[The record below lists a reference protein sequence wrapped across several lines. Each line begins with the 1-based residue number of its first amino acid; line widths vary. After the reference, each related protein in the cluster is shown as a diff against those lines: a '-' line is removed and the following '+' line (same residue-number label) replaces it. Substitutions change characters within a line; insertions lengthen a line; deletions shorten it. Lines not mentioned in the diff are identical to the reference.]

1 MDQAERL
8 RKLVEKK
15 PEATLPQVNGN
26 ARVIA
31 VTSGKGGVGKTN
43 LTVNLAIALGITGQR
58 VLVIDADLG
67 MANVEVVLGSSTK
80 KHLLNL
86 LEDGT
91 KLTDVLVHGPYGVD
105 YISGGSGIE
114 KAQAFDGAQKGQLL
128 TKLMEAGAVSY
139 THLTLLTILLV

>member
-43 LTVNLAIALGITGQR
+43 LTENLAIALGITGQR
-58 VLVIDADLG
+58 VLVIDAD
-67 MANVEVVLGSSTK
+67 K
-80 KHLLNL
+80 LLLPEL
-86 LEDGT
+86 LQRRLEFLRRIDD
-91 KLTDVLVHGPYGVD
+91 LERESDDV
-105 YISGGSGIE
+105 
-114 KAQAFDGAQKGQLL
+114 
-128 TKLMEAGAVSY
+128 
-139 THLTLLTILLV
+139 

>member
-91 KLTDVLVHGPYGVD
+91 QLPDVLVQGP
-105 YISGGSGIE
+105 
-114 KAQAFDGAQKGQLL
+114 
-128 TKLMEAGAVSY
+128 
-139 THLTLLTILLV
+139 